1 MCKIISHSDNVL
13 VALMYRFI
21 FFFFTDIHK
30 YFFLGVMC
38 PIISRNIS
46 SGASKP
52 CVLQKSPV
60 NLAELDSRLRAGIA
74 WESFLCARGST
85 HVQLNP
91 IRTTYSFCPLLK
103 NLQTTHTWN
112 FLTLALPCTSACTS
126 LLSPPPFTQEG
137 MLRKYETYLK
147 PVMESIVRNK
157 AHFLLPPVWPRY
169 GFSQLMV
176 NIFF

>member
-1 MCKIISHSDNVL
+1 MCKIIRHFDNVL

-21 FFFFTDIHK
+21 YFFFTDIHK

-46 SGASKP
+46 SGASKR

-60 NLAELDSRLRAGIA
+60 NLAELATRLRAGIV

-91 IRTTYSFCPLLK
+91 IRTTYRFCP
-103 NLQTTHTWN
+103 
-112 FLTLALPCTSACTS
+112 
-126 LLSPPPFTQEG
+126 
-137 MLRKYETYLK
+137 
-147 PVMESIVRNK
+147 
-157 AHFLLPPVWPRY
+157 
-169 GFSQLMV
+169 
-176 NIFF
+176 